1 MKRLIVSVA
10 LLAVVSTLCGMSLHG
25 QQKNTHALIDTL
37 DRMEQAYKADDLQ
50 CCQRLANDF
59 PADFQ
64 RRTRWFS
71 MFLPHS
77 YLSSIQE
84 VAVTLPVILQ
94 GEDSA
99 HFPIEL
105 ARCRLLLQRLEQL
118 EVPSL
123 DNIL

>member
-1 MKRLIVSVA
+1 MKRLVVSIA
-10 LLAVVSTLCGMSLHG
+10 LLVIVGSLCGVSLHG

-37 DRMEQAYKADDLQ
+37 DRMEQASQTGDR
-50 CCQRLANDF
+50 QRCRQLSENF
-59 PADFQ
+59 PADFE

-71 MFLPHS
+71 LFLPHN
-77 YLSSIQE
+77 YLSSVQE

-118 EVPSL
+118 EVPSME
-123 DNIL
+123 NIL